1 MYLIERDVVQEVN
14 AILFV
19 TLAIAVAI
27 PGLTSM
33 AIANVITHKPM
44 DNCNS
49 NGCDGWHTCD
59 NPIQPQGA

>member
-1 MYLIERDVVQEVN
+1 MTHDTFQLLTKTGHNLITKVGLKLYLIERDVVQEVN

-33 AIANVITHKPM
+33 
-44 DNCNS
+44 
-49 NGCDGWHTCD
+49 
-59 NPIQPQGA
+59 